1 MLIRRRSLAQARM
14 PSMRALALN
23 PRAPAVPVHGAGAGA
38 QAPSQA
44 PARGPQTPLAASAG
58 DAETPAEWAART
70 GGFHESSYELQH
82 GLHISESE
90 WPEDVTIPGQ
100 LDEP

>member
-1 MLIRRRSLAQARM
+1 M

-23 PRAPAVPVHGAGAGA
+23 PRAPAVPVQGSAIGA
-38 QAPSQA
+38 QAPPQA
-44 PARGPQTPLAASAG
+44 AASRPVAPLHGSAG
-58 DAETPAEWAART
+58 DAETPEEWAART

-90 WPEDVTIPGQ
+90 WPEDVTLPGP
-100 LDEP
+100 LDKP